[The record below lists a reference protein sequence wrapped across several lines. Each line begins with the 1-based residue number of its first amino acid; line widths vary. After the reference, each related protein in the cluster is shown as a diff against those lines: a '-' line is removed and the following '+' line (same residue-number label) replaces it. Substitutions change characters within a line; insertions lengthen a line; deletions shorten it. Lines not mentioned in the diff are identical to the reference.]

1 MKHIILTEE
10 EANAILGMLSELPI
24 RHLAIVQQ
32 VQAFLAKRFAEL
44 VRSEGEYSAI
54 YDSKS

>member
-10 EANAILGMLSELPI
+10 EANTILGILSELPI
-24 RHLAIVQQ
+24 RHLAIVQS
-32 VQAFLAKRFAEL
+32 VQSFLAKKFAEL